1 MKESKGGVN
10 ILENDKPKVFVVS
23 DSLGE
28 TAELVAKAVASQF
41 NLSDIEIRRF
51 PYVNNKQ
58 QVKEIVSQCEGNNCL
73 IAYTLVIPEL
83 KEYLEELVNEMG
95 LEAVDIL
102 SPMLRAMERLLNRPP
117 KLEPGLLR
125 KLDEQYF
132 KRVEAIEFAVKYDD
146 GKDPKG
152 LVKAD
157 IVLVGISR
165 TSKTPLSMY
174 LAHKKIK
181 CANVPLVPE
190 VSPPEE
196 LYKVK
201 NKVVG
206 LVIDPYHLY
215 EIRKERLKS
224 LGLTS
229 NASYAAVERIIK
241 ELEYSDTVM
250 KKIGCPVINV
260 TNKAVEETAS
270 IIMEIFYGGKFDE

>member
-1 MKESKGGVN
+1 M
-10 ILENDKPKVFVVS
+10 S

-28 TAELVAKAVASQF
+28 TAEIVAKAVSSQF
-41 NLSDIEIRRF
+41 NVSNLEIKRF

-58 QVKEIVSQCEGNNCL
+58 QIKEIISQADKSNCL

-83 KEYLEELVNEMG
+83 REYLEELVNELG
-95 LEAVDIL
+95 FFAVDIL
-102 SPMLRAMERLLNRPP
+102 SPMLSAMEKFLNRPP

-132 KRVEAIEFAVKYDD
+132 KRVEAVEFAVKYDD

-152 LVKAD
+152 ILSAD
-157 IVLVGISR
+157 IVLVGVSR

-174 LAHKKIK
+174 LANKRIK

-196 LYKVK
+196 LFKVPD
-201 NKVVG
+201 KVIG
-206 LVIDPYHLY
+206 LIIEPEHLY

-229 NASYAAVERIIK
+229 NANYATVERIIK
-241 ELEYSDTVM
+241 ELDYSDRVM

-260 TNKAVEETAS
+260 TNKAVEETANK
-270 IIMEIFYGGKFDE
+270 IMEIINGGKINE

>member
-1 MKESKGGVN
+1 MKESKGGVV
-10 ILENDKPKVFVVS
+10 ILNKNNPKVFVVS

-28 TAELVAKAVASQF
+28 TAEIVAKAVASQF

-58 QVKEIVSQCEGNNCL
+58 QVKEIIAQSEGYNCL

-95 LEAVDIL
+95 LGAVDIL
-102 SPMLRAMERLLNRPP
+102 SPMLTSMEKLLKRPP

-152 LVKAD
+152 LIAAD
-157 IVLVGISR
+157 IVLVGVSR

-174 LAHKKIK
+174 LAHKRIK

-196 LYKVK
+196 LYKVT

-206 LVIDPYHLY
+206 LIIDPNHLY

-229 NASYAAVERIIK
+229 NANYAAVERIIK

-260 TNKAVEETAS
+260 TNKAVEETAGT
-270 IIMEIFYGGKFDE
+270 IMEIFYGGRFNE

>member
-1 MKESKGGVN
+1 LKESKGGVV
-10 ILENDKPKVFVVS
+10 ILNKNNPKVFVVS

-28 TAELVAKAVASQF
+28 TAEIVAKAVASQF

-58 QVKEIVSQCEGNNCL
+58 QVKEIIAQSEGYNCL

-95 LEAVDIL
+95 LGAVDIL
-102 SPMLRAMERLLNRPP
+102 SPMLTSMEKLLKRPP

-152 LVKAD
+152 LIAAD
-157 IVLVGISR
+157 IVLVGVSR

-174 LAHKKIK
+174 LAHKRIK

-196 LYKVK
+196 LYKVT

-206 LVIDPYHLY
+206 LIIDPNHLY

-229 NASYAAVERIIK
+229 NANYAAVERIIK

-260 TNKAVEETAS
+260 TNKAVEETAGT
-270 IIMEIFYGGKFDE
+270 IMEIFYGGRFNE

>member
-1 MKESKGGVN
+1 MS
-10 ILENDKPKVFVVS
+10 ILDKHMPKVFVVS

-28 TAELVAKAVASQF
+28 TAEIVAKAVASQF

-58 QVKEIVSQCEGNNCL
+58 QVKEIISQSEGYNCL
-73 IAYTLVIPEL
+73 VAYTLVIPEL

-95 LEAVDIL
+95 IEAVDIL
-102 SPMLRAMERLLNRPP
+102 SPMLKSMERLLNRPP

-132 KRVEAIEFAVKYDD
+132 KRVEAIEFAVRYDD

-152 LVKAD
+152 LAKAD

-174 LAHKKIK
+174 LAHKRIK

-190 VSPPEE
+190 VSAPEE

-201 NKVVG
+201 DKVVG

-215 EIRKERLKS
+215 AIRKERLKT

-229 NASYAAVERIIK
+229 NANYAAVERIIK
-241 ELEYSDTVM
+241 ELEYSDALM
-250 KKIGCPVINV
+250 KKLGCPVINV

-270 IIMEIFYGGKFDE
+270 TIIEVFYGGKFDD

>member
-1 MKESKGGVN
+1 MKESKGGIV
-10 ILENDKPKVFVVS
+10 ILNKNNPKVFVVS

-28 TAELVAKAVASQF
+28 TAEIVAKAVASQF

-58 QVKEIVSQCEGNNCL
+58 QVKEIIAQSEGYNCL

-83 KEYLEELVNEMG
+83 KDYLEELVNEMG
-95 LEAVDIL
+95 LTAVDIL
-102 SPMLRAMERLLNRPP
+102 SPMLNSMEKLFNRPP

-152 LVKAD
+152 LIAAD
-157 IVLVGISR
+157 IVLVGVSR

-174 LAHKKIK
+174 LAHKRIK

-196 LYKVK
+196 LFKVT

-206 LVIDPYHLY
+206 LIIDPNHLY

-229 NASYAAVERIIK
+229 NANYAAVERIIK

-270 IIMEIFYGGKFDE
+270 TIMEIFYGGKFNE

>member
-1 MKESKGGVN
+1 LRESKEGMS
-10 ILENDKPKVFVVS
+10 ILDKNKPKVFVVS

-58 QVKEIVSQCEGNNCL
+58 QVKEIISQSEGYNCL

-102 SPMLRAMERLLNRPP
+102 SPMLRAMERLLNKPP

-174 LAHKKIK
+174 LAHKRIK

-206 LVIDPYHLY
+206 LIIDPYHLY
-215 EIRKERLKS
+215 EIRKERLKT

-229 NASYAAVERIIK
+229 NANYAAVERIIK
-241 ELEYSDTVM
+241 ELEYSDAVM

-270 IIMEIFYGGKFDE
+270 TIMEIFYGGKSDE

>member
-1 MKESKGGVN
+1 MS
-10 ILENDKPKVFVVS
+10 ILDKNKPKVFVVS

-58 QVKEIVSQCEGNNCL
+58 QVKEIISQSEGYNCL

-102 SPMLRAMERLLNRPP
+102 SPMLRAMERLLNKPP

-174 LAHKKIK
+174 LAHKRIK

-206 LVIDPYHLY
+206 LIIDPYHLY
-215 EIRKERLKS
+215 EIRKERLKT

-229 NASYAAVERIIK
+229 NANYAAVERIIK
-241 ELEYSDTVM
+241 ELEYSDAVM

-270 IIMEIFYGGKFDE
+270 TIMEIFYGGKSDE

>member
-1 MKESKGGVN
+1 MS
-10 ILENDKPKVFVVS
+10 ILDKNKSKVFVVS

-58 QVKEIVSQCEGNNCL
+58 QVKEIISQSEGYNCL

-102 SPMLRAMERLLNRPP
+102 SPMLRAMERLLNKPP

-174 LAHKKIK
+174 LAHKRIK

-206 LVIDPYHLY
+206 LIIDPYHLY
-215 EIRKERLKS
+215 EIRKERLKT

-229 NASYAAVERIIK
+229 NANYAAVERIIK
-241 ELEYSDTVM
+241 ELEYSDAVM

-270 IIMEIFYGGKFDE
+270 TIMEIFYGGKSDE

>member
-1 MKESKGGVN
+1 MS
-10 ILENDKPKVFVVS
+10 ILDKNRPKVFVVS

-28 TAELVAKAVASQF
+28 TAEIVAKAVASQF

-51 PYVNNKQ
+51 PYVNNKK
-58 QVKEIVSQCEGNNCL
+58 QVKEIISQSEGYNCL

-83 KEYLEELVNEMG
+83 KEYLEELVVEMG

-102 SPMLRAMERLLNRPP
+102 SPMLRAMERLLDRPP

-132 KRVEAIEFAVKYDD
+132 KRVEAIEFAVRYDD

-174 LAHKKIK
+174 LAHKRIK

-196 LYKVK
+196 LYQVK

-206 LVIDPYHLY
+206 LIIDPNHLY

-229 NASYAAVERIIK
+229 NANYAAVERIIK

-260 TNKAVEETAS
+260 TNKAVEETAGT
-270 IIMEIFYGGKFDE
+270 IMEIFYGGKFNE